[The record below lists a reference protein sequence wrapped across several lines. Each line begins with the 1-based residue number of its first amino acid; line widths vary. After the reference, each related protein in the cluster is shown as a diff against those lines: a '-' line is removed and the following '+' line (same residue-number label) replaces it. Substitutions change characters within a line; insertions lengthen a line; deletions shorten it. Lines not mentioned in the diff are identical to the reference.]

1 MNKTKKYTLIFVVV
15 CFLLIGGVGIYH
27 AYFASLSQ
35 SAKQVT
41 ENTENQVQQEMT
53 DSKQKEE
60 VSQEKKEEQENQ
72 TSQQEKK
79 EEQVNQVSQQE
90 KKQSSKQK
98 LESQSTQQKQTTT
111 SNQETSTSHQTQV
124 EDVPEKEEEVYIEE
138 EIASVYVT
146 ITGVDGVMAQD
157 YIEYEE
163 GISAYDALKILADN
177 YEIPVSTSGIGQAIY
192 VKGINGLMEF
202 DYGGMSGWKYK
213 VNGTYPQTSAGACT
227 LKDGDQVEWVYST
240 NG

>member
-27 AYFASLSQ
+27 AYFASPSQ

-90 KKQSSKQK
+90 KKQLSKQK
-98 LESQSTQQKQTTT
+98 PESQSTQQKQTT
-111 SNQETSTSHQTQV
+111 
-124 EDVPEKEEEVYIEE
+124 
-138 EIASVYVT
+138 
-146 ITGVDGVMAQD
+146 
-157 YIEYEE
+157 
-163 GISAYDALKILADN
+163 
-177 YEIPVSTSGIGQAIY
+177 
-192 VKGINGLMEF
+192 
-202 DYGGMSGWKYK
+202 K
-213 VNGTYPQTSAGACT
+213 V
-227 LKDGDQVEWVYST
+227 
-240 NG
+240 

>member
-1 MNKTKKYTLIFVVV
+1 M
-15 CFLLIGGVGIYH
+15 
-27 AYFASLSQ
+27 
-35 SAKQVT
+35 T

-98 LESQSTQQKQTTT
+98 TESQSTQQKQTTT

-177 YEIPVSTSGIGQAIY
+177 YEMSVSTSGIGQAIY